1 MSAELA
7 RVGGPVAGLGLALL
21 FTATRRDLRLAGL
34 AAWALGGV
42 ALVPYL
48 LPEGR
53 RPLLAAAAVVG
64 LGVAAAGALALRR
77 WPWALALGALAC
89 APARIPVDVGEV
101 EANLLVPLYGVV
113 AAAAIA
119 LGYDLVRGNGGRAT
133 RELGPL
139 AWPLAGLVAWF
150 GLSLTWTRD
159 LQEGAIDLLFFF
171 LPFGLL
177 AVCLARLPWSRT
189 ALQLLY
195 ALLAAMALLFAAVGI
210 YQWVTRDIFWNP
222 KVDVGNAFAPFYRVN
237 SVFWDPSIYG
247 RFLVIAILATL
258 VIALCSARREI
269 VLGAA
274 AVIAVAWAGLLFS
287 FSQSS
292 FAALIAGVLLAA
304 AYVWRWRSAAAVGL
318 AAVVMLTVGFSAP
331 QLRDNLLDES
341 RRGLDRATSGRYGL
355 MEEGVR
361 IALDHP
367 VVGVGLGGFDQEY
380 AERTRLRGDQPARAA
395 SHNTPITVAAETG
408 VPGLAL
414 LIWLVAVA
422 ILTSLRL
429 AGRRRLTGRVSLFVA
444 LGITAIAVHSLFYN
458 AFFEDPMTWGFLALG
473 ALTAAAVATAT
484 ATEGSGLRERLRSR
498 RRREPAEVVT

>member
-1 MSAELA
+1 VSAELA
-7 RVGGPVAGLGLALL
+7 RIGGPVGALGLALL
-21 FTATRRDLRLAGL
+21 LTATRRDLRMAGL

-42 ALVPYL
+42 MLVPYL
-48 LPEGR
+48 APNGQEAK
-53 RPLLAAAAVVG
+53 LAAAT
-64 LGVAAAGALALRR
+64 AAGLVLAGVGALVLRR

-89 APARIPVDVGEV
+89 APARIPVDVGAV

-113 AAAAIA
+113 AAAALS
-119 LGYDLVRGNGGRAT
+119 LGYDFLRGDSRT

-139 AWPLAGLVAWF
+139 AWPLAAFVAWS
-150 GLSLTWTRD
+150 GLSLLWSGD
-159 LQEGAIDLLFFF
+159 LHEGAIDLLFFF

-177 AVCLARLPWSRT
+177 AVCLTRLRWSRS

-195 ALLAAMALLFAAVGI
+195 AQLAAMALLFAAVGI

-222 KVDVGNAFAPFYRVN
+222 KVDVGNTFAPFYRVN

-258 VIALCSARREI
+258 VIALSSLRREL

-274 AVIAVAWAGLLFS
+274 LLIAVMWAGLLFS

-304 AYVWRWRSAAAVGL
+304 AFVWRWRSAAAVGL

-341 RRGLDRATSGRYGL
+341 RRGLDRATSGRWRLIEDGA
-355 MEEGVR
+355 R
-361 IALDHP
+361 IALHHP
-367 VVGVGLGGFDQEY
+367 LDGVGLGGFKRAY
-380 AERTRLRGDQPARAA
+380 AERTGLKGEEPARAA

-408 VPGLAL
+408 FPGLAL
-414 LIWLVAVA
+414 LVWLVTAAVVA
-422 ILTSLRL
+422 ALHL
-429 AGRRRLTGRVSLFVA
+429 AGKRRLTGRVSLFVA
-444 LGITAIAVHSLFYN
+444 LGVTAIAVHSLFYD
-458 AFFEDPMTWGFLALG
+458 AFFEDPITWGLFALG
-473 ALTAAAVATAT
+473 ALTAAAVASAS
-484 ATEGSGLRERLRSR
+484 APEEEGLRERLRSMR
-498 RRREPAEVVT
+498 LRERVEVRT

>member
-1 MSAELA
+1 VTAELA
-7 RVGGPVAGLGLALL
+7 RSGGLLGALGLALL
-21 FTATRRDLRLAGL
+21 MTATRRDLRIAGL
-34 AAWALGGV
+34 AAWALGGLALIPYLAPESNEALLAGAALLGV
-42 ALVPYL
+42 GGAAVGALV
-48 LPEGR
+48 
-53 RPLLAAAAVVG
+53 
-64 LGVAAAGALALRR
+64 LRR

-89 APARIPVDVGEV
+89 TPARIPVDVGDV

-113 AAAAIA
+113 AAAAFV
-119 LGYDLVRGNGGRAT
+119 LGYDLVRGDSRV

-139 AWPLAGLVAWF
+139 AWPLAVFVAWS
-150 GLSLTWTRD
+150 GVSLLWSDD
-159 LQEGAIDLLFFF
+159 LREGGIDLLFFF

-177 AVCLARLPWSRT
+177 AVCIARLPWSRSG
-189 ALQLLY
+189 LQLLY
-195 ALLAAMALLFAAVGI
+195 AGLASMALVFAAVGI

-247 RFLVIAILATL
+247 RFLVIAILASL
-258 VIALCSARREI
+258 VIALCSVRRDL

-274 AVIAVAWAGLLFS
+274 ALIGVIWTGLLFS

-304 AYVWRWRSAAAVGL
+304 AFVWRWRSAAAVGL

-331 QLRDNLLDES
+331 QVRDNLLDES

-355 MEEGVR
+355 MEDGAR

-367 VVGVGLGGFDQEY
+367 LTGVGLGDFKREY
-380 AERTRLRGDQPARAA
+380 AERTGLRGEEPARAA

-408 VPGLAL
+408 LPGLAL
-414 LIWLVAVA
+414 LVWLVGAA

-429 AGRRRLTGRVSLFVA
+429 AGKRRLTGRVALFVA
-444 LGITAIAVHSLFYN
+444 LGVTAIAVHSLYYD
-458 AFFEDPMTWGFLALG
+458 AFFEDPMAWGLFALA
-473 ALTAAAVATAT
+473 ALTAAAVASAST
-484 ATEGSGLRERLRSR
+484 TEDEGLRERLRSLR
-498 RRREPAEVVT
+498 QRERVEVST

>member
-1 MSAELA
+1 VTAELA
-7 RVGGPVAGLGLALL
+7 RIGGPLGALGLALL
-21 FTATRRDLRLAGL
+21 LTATRRDLRMGGL
-34 AAWALGGV
+34 AAWALGGL

-48 LPEGR
+48 APSGHAA
-53 RPLLAAAAVVG
+53 LLVAAAAFG
-64 LGVAAAGALALRR
+64 LGAAAVGALVLRR

-89 APARIPVDVGEV
+89 APARIPVEVGEV

-113 AAAAIA
+113 AAAALA
-119 LGYDLVRGNGGRAT
+119 FGYDLLHGDRRA

-139 AWPLAGLVAWF
+139 AWPLAAFIGWS
-150 GLSLTWTRD
+150 GLSLAWTDD
-159 LQEGAIDLLFFF
+159 LREGAIDVLFFF

-177 AVCLARLPWSRT
+177 AVCLARLPWSRPG
-189 ALQLLY
+189 LQLLY
-195 ALLAAMALLFAAVGI
+195 GLFAAMALVFAVVGI

-237 SVFWDPSIYG
+237 SVFWDPSMYG

-258 VIALCSARREI
+258 VVALYSVRREL

-274 AVIAVAWAGLLFS
+274 ALIAVVWGGLLFS

-304 AYVWRWRSAAAVGL
+304 AFVWRWRSAAAVGL
-318 AAVVMLTVGFSAP
+318 GAVVMLTVGFSAP
-331 QLRDNLLDES
+331 QVRDDLLDQS

-355 MEEGVR
+355 MEDGAR

-367 VVGVGLGGFDQEY
+367 LEGVGLGGFKRAY
-380 AERTRLRGDQPARAA
+380 ADRTGLRGEEPARAA

-408 VPGLAL
+408 LPGLAL
-414 LIWLVAVA
+414 LVWLVVAA
-422 ILTSLRL
+422 ILTALRL

-444 LGITAIAVHSLFYN
+444 LGVTAIAVHSLFYD
-458 AFFEDPMTWGFLALG
+458 AFFEDPMTWGLFALA
-473 ALTAAAVATAT
+473 ALTAAAVASAT
-484 ATEGSGLRERLRSR
+484 STHDESLRERLRSI
-498 RRREPAEVVT
+498 RRERVQVGA

>member
-7 RVGGPVAGLGLALL
+7 RLGGPLGAVGLAVLL
-21 FTATRRDLRLAGL
+21 TATRRELRLAGL
-34 AAWALGGV
+34 AAWALGGL

-48 LPEGR
+48 LPGGQR
-53 RPLLAAAAVVG
+53 ALLVAAAAVG
-64 LGVAAAGALALRR
+64 LGAAAAAGAAVVRR

-89 APARIPVDVGEV
+89 MPARIPVDVGDV

-113 AAAAIA
+113 AAAALA
-119 LGYDLVRGNGGRAT
+119 LGYELLRGDPRT

-139 AWPLAGLVAWF
+139 AWPLAAVVAWS
-150 GLSLTWTRD
+150 GVSLLWSDD
-159 LQEGAIDLLFFF
+159 LREGAIDLLFFF

-189 ALQLLY
+189 ALHLLY
-195 ALLAAMALLFAAVGI
+195 ALLAAMALVFALVGS
-210 YQWVTRDIFWNP
+210 YQWLTRDIFWNP

-247 RFLVIAILATL
+247 RFLVVAILATL
-258 VIALCSARREI
+258 VIALCSSRREV

-274 AVIAVAWAGLLFS
+274 ALIAVVWTGLLFS

-304 AYVWRWRSAAAVGL
+304 AFVWRWRSATAVGL

-331 QLRDNLLDES
+331 QVRDNLLDQS
-341 RRGLDRATSGRYGL
+341 RRGLDRATSGRWGL
-355 MEEGVR
+355 IEDGAR

-367 VVGVGLGGFDQEY
+367 VAGVGLGGFKRAY
-380 AERTRLRGDQPARAA
+380 AERTGLRGEEPAKAA

-408 VPGLAL
+408 LPGLGL
-414 LIWLVAVA
+414 LLWLVGAAIVA
-422 ILTSLRL
+422 TLRH
-429 AGRRRLTGRVSLFVA
+429 AGKRRLTGRVSLFAA
-444 LGITAIAVHSLFYN
+444 LGGTAIAVHSLFYD
-458 AFFEDPMTWGFLALG
+458 AFFEDPMTWSLFALA
-473 ALTAAAVATAT
+473 ALVTAAVASAS
-484 ATEGSGLRERLRSR
+484 AVDEQGLRDRLRSFR
-498 RRREPAEVVT
+498 TRERVEVGT

>member
-1 MSAELA
+1 VSAELA
-7 RVGGPVAGLGLALL
+7 RVGGPVAALGLAVLI
-21 FTATRRDLRLAGL
+21 TATRRDLRLAGL
-34 AAWALGGV
+34 AAWAVGGL

-48 LPEGR
+48 LPDER
-53 RPLLAAAAVVG
+53 RPLLAAAAAVG
-64 LGVAAAGALALRR
+64 VAAAAAGALVLRR

-89 APARIPVDVGEV
+89 APARIPVDVGDV

-113 AAAAIA
+113 AAAAIS
-119 LGYDLVRGNGGRAT
+119 LGYDLVRGNGREP
-133 RELGPL
+133 RELGAL

-150 GLSLTWTRD
+150 GLSLAWTGD

-177 AVCLARLPWSRT
+177 AVCLARLPWRRSG
-189 ALQLLY
+189 LQLLY
-195 ALLAAMALLFAAVGI
+195 ALLAGMALVFAVVGI

-258 VIALCSARREI
+258 VIALCSARRDL

-274 AVIAVAWAGLLFS
+274 AVIAVAWTGLLFS

-367 VVGVGLGGFDQEY
+367 IVGVGAGGFDREY
-380 AERTRLRGDQPARAA
+380 AERTRLRGDEPARAA

-408 VPGLAL
+408 FPGLAL
-414 LIWLVAVA
+414 LTWLVAAA
-422 ILTSLRL
+422 ILSFLRR
-429 AGRRRLTGRVSLFVA
+429 AGRRRLTGRVSLFAA

-458 AFFEDPMTWGFLALG
+458 AFFEDPMTWGLLALG

-484 ATEGSGLRERLRSR
+484 ATEDTGLRVRLRSR
-498 RRREPAEVVT
+498 RRREHAQVVT